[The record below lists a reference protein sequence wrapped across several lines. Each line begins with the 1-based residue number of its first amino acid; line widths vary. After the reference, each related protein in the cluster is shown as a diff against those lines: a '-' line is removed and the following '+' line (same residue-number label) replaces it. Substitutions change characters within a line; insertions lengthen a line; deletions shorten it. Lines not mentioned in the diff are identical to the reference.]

1 MAEDKRS
8 GWLAELKPGDQ
19 VVLEYTPAWFECS
32 RSIQTV
38 SKITPT
44 GRINVKGHQFL
55 PNGNCIS
62 GNYYKLS
69 KVDDNVVAEIISE
82 NEHKKMRRLVIEKTK
97 EKVSSKD
104 LLTTE
109 QLKSIN
115 DILDAKVEG

>member
-19 VVLEYTPAWFECS
+19 VVLEYTPPWFESS

>member
-1 MAEDKRS
+1 M
-8 GWLAELKPGDQ
+8 
-19 VVLEYTPAWFECS
+19 
-32 RSIQTV
+32 
-38 SKITPT
+38 
-44 GRINVKGHQFL
+44 KGHQFL
-55 PNGNCIS
+55 PNGKCI
-62 GNYYKLS
+62 GGDCYKLS

-82 NEHKKMRRLVIEKTK
+82 NEHKKMRRLVIEKTN